1 MFLPTTKKEL
11 KALGWEQLD
20 VILVSGDTYVDT
32 PYNGIAIVGKL
43 LVDAGYR
50 VGVIA
55 QPDIE
60 SGKDIMRL
68 GEPKLYWGISG
79 GLVDS
84 MVANY
89 TATKKF
95 RKSDDFTP
103 GAVNDRRPDRAVIKY
118 ANLIRQHF
126 KDTVPLVL
134 GGVEASLRRVA
145 HYDFWTNKIRR
156 SLLFDAKAD
165 VLVYGMAEKSVVE
178 LTDAF
183 RDKKPIEDIR
193 GICYIAKEPKEGYY
207 ELPSYEECAGDKH
220 AFISMFHHFYANN
233 EPDISKGLCQLHG
246 NRHLIQ
252 NPPQPSMTQEE
263 IDHVYDIGYERDVH
277 PYYKAQGE
285 VRGLQTI
292 QFSVTTHHGCYG
304 ECNFCAITVHQG
316 RTIRSRSQDSI
327 VSEIDEFKA
336 HKDFKGIIND
346 VGGATANMYG
356 FECDK
361 KLKSGVCQDIPCT
374 SSQVCP
380 ILRPDHAPQIELL
393 GKIRKLP
400 HVKKAFVNSGIRY
413 DLIQEDKKHGKQYLK
428 TLVDHHI
435 SGQMKVAPEHIDDKV
450 LKLMNK
456 PDKATLMRFKADF
469 DELNRQSGKKQF
481 LTYYLIAAHP
491 GSQLKDMQNLKEF
504 ANQELHLNPE
514 QVQVFIPT
522 PSTYS
527 ALMYYTE
534 MDPWTREPV
543 FVEKDPQQKQ
553 KQKDVVTQKEPFKKY
568 SAGKPQHNQAKPFK
582 KRKVHEKKEPQQK
595 NSLKPPRPINYKTYK
610 TLHKERIVYREE

>member
-1 MFLPTTKKEL
+1 MNSKPYQNSVAPNFLPTTSKEM
-11 KALGWEQLD
+11 KALGWKQCD

-32 PYNGIAIVGKL
+32 PYNGIAIVGKIL
-43 LVDAGYR
+43 LDEGYR

-55 QPDIE
+55 QPDI
-60 SGKDIMRL
+60 SDGKDISRL
-68 GEPKLYWGISG
+68 GEPLLYWGVSG

-95 RKSDDFTP
+95 RKQDDFTP
-103 GAVNDRRPDRAVIKY
+103 GAINNRRPDRAVMKY
-118 ANLIRQHF
+118 CNLIRQHF
-126 KDTVPLVL
+126 KNTVPLVL

-156 SLLFDAKAD
+156 SILFDAKAD
-165 VLVYGMAEKSVVE
+165 VLVYGMAEKAVIE
-178 LTDAF
+178 LTHAY
-183 RDKKPIEDIR
+183 RDEQAIENIK
-193 GICYIAKEPKEGYY
+193 GLCYVSKEKKEGYF
-207 ELPSYEECAGDKH
+207 ELPTFAECVKDKH

-233 EPDISKGLCQLHG
+233 EPSISKGLIQEHDG
-246 NRHLIQ
+246 GRYLIQ
-252 NPPQPSMTQEE
+252 NPPQDSLNQAE
-263 IDHVYDIGYERDVH
+263 IDHVYDIGYARDVH
-277 PYYKAQGE
+277 PYYKKQGE

-327 VSEIDEFKA
+327 VNEIDNFKE
-336 HKDFKGIIND
+336 HQDFKGIIND

-361 KLKSGVCQDIPCT
+361 KLKSGVCQDLPCT

-380 ILRPDHAPQIELL
+380 VLQPDHAPQIELL

-413 DLIQEDKKHGKQYLK
+413 DLIQEDKKHGQRYLK

-450 LKLMNK
+450 LKYMNK
-456 PDKATLMRFKADF
+456 PDKSTLMRFKASF
-469 DELNRQSGKKQF
+469 DELNKKSGKKQF

-491 GSQLKDMQNLKEF
+491 GSELKDMENLKDF
-504 ANQELHLNPE
+504 ANSELKLNPE

-534 MDPWTREPV
+534 IDPWTREPV
-543 FVEKDPQQKQ
+543 YVEKDPQRKQ
-553 KQKDVVTQKEPFKKY
+553 KQKDVVTQKLGY
-568 SAGKPQHNQAKPFK
+568 TKPI
-582 KRKVHEKKEPQQK
+582 KKEKYQK
-595 NSLKPPRPINYKTYK
+595 KGEKYNYKAYK
-610 TLHKERIVYREE
+610 ELNGFRKYY

>member
-1 MFLPTTKKEL
+1 MFLPTTQEEL
-11 KALGWEQLD
+11 AVLGWEQLD
-20 VILVSGDTYVDT
+20 VILVSGDTYIDT
-32 PYNGIAIVGKL
+32 AYNGIAIVGKI

-55 QPDIE
+55 QPNIN
-60 SGKDIMRL
+60 SGKDISRL
-68 GEPKLYWGISG
+68 GEPRLYWGISG

-103 GAVNDRRPDRAVIKY
+103 GVINNRRPDRAVIKY

-126 KDTVPLVL
+126 KGTVPLVL

-145 HYDFWTNKIRR
+145 HYDFWSNKVRR

-165 VLVYGMAEKSVVE
+165 VLVYGMAEKAVVE
-178 LTDAF
+178 LTNAY
-183 RDKKPIEDIR
+183 RDGISIEDIA
-193 GICYIAKEPKEGYY
+193 GISYIAKEADTAREKGFF
-207 ELPSYEECAGDKH
+207 ELPSYEECASNKN

-233 EPDISKGLCQLHG
+233 EPGSKGLIQQHA
-246 NRHLIQ
+246 NRYLIQ
-252 NPPQPSMTQEE
+252 NPPQPSMTTEE
-263 IDHVYDIGYERDVH
+263 IDHVYELGYERDVH

-327 VSEIDEFKA
+327 VGEVDRFKT

-346 VGGATANMYG
+346 IGAATANMYG

-374 SSQVCP
+374 SAKVCP
-380 ILRPDHAPQIELL
+380 ILRPTHAPQIEMLS
-393 GKIRKLP
+393 KIRKLP

-413 DLIQEDKKHGKQYLK
+413 DLIQEDKQYGKAYLK

-456 PDKATLMRFKADF
+456 PDKETLIRFKADF
-469 DELNRQSGKKQF
+469 DAYNKASGKKQF

-491 GSQLKDMQNLKEF
+491 GSTLEDMEGLKAF
-504 ANQELHLNPE
+504 ANSELHLNPE

-534 MDPWTREPV
+534 MDPWTRQPV
-543 FVEKDPQQKQ
+543 FVEKDPQRKQ
-553 KQKDVVTQKEPFKKY
+553 KQKDIVTQKSGYHKY
-568 SAGKPQHNQAKPFK
+568 TKHPRGKHSDSKLNYRAYKELHGF
-582 KRKVHEKKEPQQK
+582 RK
-595 NSLKPPRPINYKTYK
+595 YY
-610 TLHKERIVYREE
+610 

>member
-11 KALGWEQLD
+11 QHLGWEQLD

-32 PYNGIAIVGKL
+32 AYNGIAIIGKI

-55 QPDIE
+55 QPDMT
-60 SGKDIMRL
+60 SDKDISRL
-68 GEPKLYWGISG
+68 GEPRLYWGISA

-103 GAVNDRRPDRAVIKY
+103 GAVNNRRPDRAVIKY
-118 ANLIRQHF
+118 ANLIRQYF
-126 KDTVPLVL
+126 KDTVPIVI
-134 GGVEASLRRVA
+134 GGVEASLRRIA
-145 HYDFWTNKIRR
+145 HYDFWANKVRR
-156 SLLFDAKAD
+156 SLIFDAKAD
-165 VLVYGMAEKSVVE
+165 VLVYGMAEKAIVE
-178 LTDAF
+178 LTNAY
-183 RDKKPIEDIR
+183 RDGKSIEDIK
-193 GICYIAKEPKEGYY
+193 GICYIDKLSKEDFF
-207 ELPSYEECAGDKH
+207 ELPSYEECASDKN
-220 AFISMFHHFYANN
+220 AFISSFHHFYANN
-233 EPDISKGLCQLHG
+233 EPDVSKGLTQKHG
-246 NRHLIQ
+246 QRYLIQ
-252 NPPQPSMTQEE
+252 NPPQPSMSTDE
-263 IDHVYDIGYERDVH
+263 IDHVYNLGYERAVH
-277 PYYKAQGE
+277 PYYLAQGE

-327 VSEIDEFKA
+327 VKEIDKFKT

-380 ILRPDHAPQIELL
+380 ILRPNHAPQIELL
-393 GKIRKLP
+393 GKIRELP

-413 DLIQEDKKHGKQYLK
+413 DLIQDDKTHGKKYLK

-456 PDKATLMRFKADF
+456 PDKDTLMRFKADF
-469 DELNRQSGKKQF
+469 DELNRKSGKKQF

-491 GSQLKDMQNLKEF
+491 GSQLKDMENLKEF
-504 ANQELHLNPE
+504 ANSELRLNPE

-534 MDPWTREPV
+534 MDPWTRKPV
-543 FVEKDPQQKQ
+543 FVEKDPFHKQ
-553 KQKDVVTQKEPFKKY
+553 KQKDAVTQKTGLGRPNKPYRQGKK
-568 SAGKPQHNQAKPFK
+568 G
-582 KRKVHEKKEPQQK
+582 EK
-595 NSLKPPRPINYKTYK
+595 INYKAYK
-610 TLHKERIVYREE
+610 ELHGFRKYY

>member
-11 KALGWEQLD
+11 DVLGWKQLD

-43 LVDAGYR
+43 LMDTGYR

-55 QPDIE
+55 QPDIN
-60 SGKDIMRL
+60 SSKDITRL
-68 GEPKLYWGISG
+68 GEPLLYWGISG

-103 GAVNDRRPDRAVIKY
+103 GAVNNRRPDRAVMKY
-118 ANLIRQHF
+118 ANLIRQYF

-145 HYDFWTNKIRR
+145 HYDFWTNKVRR
-156 SLLFDAKAD
+156 SILFDAKAD
-165 VLVYGMAEKSVVE
+165 VLVYGMSEKSVVE
-178 LTDAF
+178 LTHAY
-183 RDKKPIEDIR
+183 RDNHPIDDIL
-193 GICYIAKEPKEGYY
+193 GICYIAKEPKEGYFK
-207 ELPSYEECAGDKH
+207 LPSYEECAKDKH

-233 EPDISKGLCQLHG
+233 EPDISKGLCQEHSG
-246 NRHLIQ
+246 RYLIQ

-327 VSEIDEFKA
+327 VSEIDQFKA

-346 VGGATANMYG
+346 IGGATANMYG

-380 ILRPDHAPQIELL
+380 ILRPNHSPQIELL
-393 GKIRKLP
+393 SKVRKLP

-413 DLIQEDKKHGKQYLK
+413 DLIQEDKTHGKEYLK

-456 PDKATLMRFKADF
+456 PDKATLMKFKADF
-469 DELNRQSGKKQF
+469 DDLNKKSGKKQF

-491 GSQLKDMQNLKEF
+491 GSQLDDMQNLKEF
-504 ANQELHLNPE
+504 ANKELHLNPE

-543 FVEKDPQQKQ
+543 FVEKDPQRKQ
-553 KQKDVVTQKEPFKKY
+553 KQKDVVTQKESVQQKYHGKQPFKK
-568 SAGKPQHNQAKPFK
+568 STHSK
-582 KRKVHEKKEPQQK
+582 KRKKTVQKDQFKE
-595 NSLKPPRPINYKTYK
+595 NKPTNYKEYK
-610 TLHKERIVYREE
+610 ILHKERKSYTKDTI